1 MASRTKLTDSATLEH
16 YRIALDNAEK
26 QPVIMAALTDL
37 GYDSTVI
44 GEGKLLWAATR
55 QAFDANKI
63 EDDETSEAYASFS
76 TLKSNLEDIFNTHR
90 KKAKVIFRNDMVTAQ
105 KLAILG
111 SMPQAYIKWLEVL
124 KKFYSL
130 ASSDTIIQAKL
141 ARLKVTIEEISAAN
155 TLITDL
161 EAARSLYLREKG
173 ESQDATKAK
182 DAAFYKIDDWM
193 SEFFAVAKI
202 GLEDNP
208 QLLEALG
215 KIVRN

>member
-1 MASRTKLTDSATLEH
+1 MASRTKLTDSSALEY

-26 QPVIMAALTDL
+26 QPVILAALTDL

-44 GEGKLLWAATR
+44 GEGKAILAATR
-55 QAFDANKI
+55 QAFDTNKI

-90 KKAKVIFRNDMVTAQ
+90 KKAKVIFRNDMVTAE

-111 SMPQAYIKWLEVL
+111 TMPQAYIKWLEVL
-124 KKFYSL
+124 KKFYTL
-130 ASSDTIIQAKL
+130 AINDTIIQAKL
-141 ARLKVTIEEISAAN
+141 ARLKVTIEEINAAN
-155 TLITDL
+155 ILISDL

>member
-1 MASRTKLTDSATLEH
+1 MASRTKLTDSSALEY

-37 GYDSTVI
+37 GYDTAVI
-44 GEGKLLWAATR
+44 GEGKFLLAATR
-55 QAFDANKI
+55 QTFDANKI

-90 KKAKVIFRNDMVTAQ
+90 KKAKVIFRNDMVTAE

-130 ASSDTIIQAKL
+130 AISDTIIQAKL
-141 ARLKVTIEEISAAN
+141 ARLKVTSEEIIAAN